1 MDEGDIIDILEIPI
15 EPFETA
21 DTLFEKF
28 GLVSGDFLMSTLEKY
43 ETGRLKLTPQD
54 HKAATYCK
62 KIDKSMGQLDFS
74 KNAEELF
81 YLWK

>member
-1 MDEGDIIDILEIPI
+1 
-15 EPFETA
+15 
-21 DTLFEKF
+21 
-28 GLVSGDFLMSTLEKY
+28 MSTLEKY

-54 HKAATYCK
+54 HEAATYCK